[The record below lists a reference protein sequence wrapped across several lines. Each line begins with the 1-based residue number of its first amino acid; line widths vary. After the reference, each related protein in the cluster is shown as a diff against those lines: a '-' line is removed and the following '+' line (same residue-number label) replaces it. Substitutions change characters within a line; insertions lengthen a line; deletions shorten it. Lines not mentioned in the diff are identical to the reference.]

1 MQSKLVDFALRGRIR
16 SLAKDQNGCRLLQ
29 SKFENPTAEEIEIVL
44 YDVLESIADLI
55 KDQFGNYLVQKLI
68 AVCNDDHKLR
78 ILLSLTDVP
87 VQMIIVCMNPH
98 GIILV
103 RARGQRREQSDG
115 IHDRLQD
122 PDPDPDIEEEDALLK
137 RRTSEIE

>member
-87 VQMIIVCMNPH
+87 VQMILR
-98 GIILV
+98 IILV
-103 RARGQRREQSDG
+103 RARGQWREQSDG

-122 PDPDPDIEEEDALLK
+122 PDPDPDIEEEDVLLK